1 MRTYERKG
9 WFRLRLPEGWEVDE
23 SEDAPAVYR
32 PEGVGVLH
40 VTAQDPRP
48 LRPGERIDV
57 HLLLRAFLRQ
67 TGTDPDRVASRR
79 WADRGLE
86 WVAGEFDEEAAEGG
100 RVRWRVWMATNH
112 DLVAF
117 VSYACPAEEADR
129 ERADVDAIVG
139 SLELA

>member
-1 MRTYERKG
+1 MKVYERKG
-9 WFRLRLPEGWEVDE
+9 WFRLSLPDGWEADE
-23 SEDAPAVYR
+23 SEDAPALYR
-32 PEGVGVLH
+32 PEGAGVLH

-48 LRPGERIDV
+48 VRPGERIDV

-67 TGTDPDRVASRR
+67 TGTDPALVESRR

-86 WVAGEFDEEAAEGG
+86 WAAGEFEEDDPEGG

-117 VSYACPAEEADR
+117 LSYVCPAEEADR
-129 ERADVDAIVG
+129 ERADVDAIVA
-139 SLELA
+139 SLKLA